1 MLYYVLIVSPKSQ
14 LSPANDIDIL
24 LPGPWH
30 AKRRTMRQGPCMCML
45 CATHTDCTCRVMRLK
60 WDDGDN
66 DCKRVGQGTN
76 RVGTSDFS

>member
-1 MLYYVLIVSPKSQ
+1 MHVHVNENASKGHIVFLKFVPT
-14 LSPANDIDIL
+14 I
-24 LPGPWH
+24 
-30 AKRRTMRQGPCMCML
+30 RQAPCMCML